1 MWKLRRPRGRKRQVP
16 ITPVSK
22 RRVNAQIRRLVL
34 VGDDKTFYHLHSW
47 KWKWSYFHNV
57 RCRNLRTEAQDS
69 PIYLWKR
76 PQGSAALFDKPVD
89 DKIVAIPNKFMLW
102 TGMYH
107 RLTLL
112 LSLWAA
118 PKELCCERPWN
129 AGWNDFPPP
138 PPHLSL
144 GRVKKLIKTSLPQ
157 RLCCEQM
164 PSSCP

>member
-76 PQGSAALFDKPVD
+76 LQVSAALFDKPVA
-89 DKIVAIPNKFMLW
+89 DKIVTIPNKFMLW

-118 PKELCCERPWN
+118 PKQPCCERPWN
-129 AGWNDFPPP
+129 AEWNDSSPLP
-138 PPHLSL
+138 
-144 GRVKKLIKTSLPQ
+144 TSPWA
-157 RLCCEQM
+157 E
-164 PSSCP
+164 